1 MESTTSTS
9 TISNHSNKENVPPVC
24 KSKISIPQLASQSFK
39 NKNKKNGID
48 RKLKR
53 VPLADITNLI
63 NNSVS
68 NSATFTL
75 SHQPHTGVSSFISSN
90 SLLISRKRTLKP
102 LVSGSK
108 SLRMGFR

>member
-1 MESTTSTS
+1 METTSI
-9 TISNHSNKENVPPVC
+9 ISNHINKENVPPVC
-24 KSKISIPQLASQSFK
+24 KSKISIPQLAPQSFKNK
-39 NKNKKNGID
+39 NKNKKNGIQ

-75 SHQPHTGVSSFISSN
+75 SHQPYIGVSSLSSN
-90 SLLISRKRTLKP
+90 SPLVSRKRTLKP
-102 LVSGSK
+102 LVSASK

>member
-1 MESTTSTS
+1 METTTSTS
-9 TISNHSNKENVPPVC
+9 SNKENVPPVC

-39 NKNKKNGID
+39 NKNKKNGIQ

-68 NSATFTL
+68 NSAY
-75 SHQPHTGVSSFISSN
+75 QPHIGVSS
-90 SLLISRKRTLKP
+90 LISRKRTLKP
-102 LVSGSK
+102 LVSASR